1 MKDSNLF
8 CSTTCA
14 NMLTSFFPRF
24 VMLLCVFLFV
34 HNISAQ
40 VHGCTDPLSQNY
52 NPAAT
57 INDGSCTYSTVSTVS
72 TSASYALPTQLN
84 ETSGLILFDGSVWSH
99 NDDTD
104 TKLYRLSNGYDNFST
119 VQLNNVRNVDWEEI
133 SQDENYIYIGDFGN
147 NASGN
152 RKDLNILRVSK
163 QSVLQGNAIVDTIFF
178 SYNNQTN
185 FTATAANKT
194 DFDCEA
200 FVVSADSIYLF
211 TKQWISQQTSVY
223 VMPKTIGTHIAQY
236 KNSLPVSGL
245 ITGATML
252 PDKKITVLCGYSTS
266 LQPFLYL
273 LYDYRGHEFATGNK
287 RKITVVLSY
296 HQVEG
301 ITALNP
307 LTYYISNEYFAHP
320 MKTTPQKIHL
330 LDLKQYLQNFVDK
343 QTAISDVSG
352 TPCRI
357 YYSPNSESVIVEC
370 ANQNSTKLQVSLYA
384 ASGQLLK
391 KQPTA
396 TTMSLAGCPKGV
408 YAVVVTGLQQP
419 FCERIVVR

>member
-1 MKDSNLF
+1 MKDSDLSRSRAFANKL
-8 CSTTCA
+8 TCFYRCYA
-14 NMLTSFFPRF
+14 LIII
-24 VMLLCVFLFV
+24 VFLLT
-34 HNISAQ
+34 HNLQAQ
-40 VHGCTDPLSQNY
+40 IYGCTDPLSQNY

-57 INDGSCTYSTVSTVS
+57 INDGSCTYNTNSTVSTG
-72 TSASYALPTQLN
+72 ASFQLPTILK
-84 ETSGLILFDGSVWSH
+84 ETSGLIYFDGSMWSH

-104 TKLYRLSNGYDNFST
+104 TNLYRLSDGFDNYST
-119 VQLNNVRNVDWEEI
+119 IQLKNVRNVDWEEI

-211 TKQWISQQTSVY
+211 TKQWLSQQTSVY
-223 VMPKTIGTHIAQY
+223 VMPKNIGTHVAQF
-236 KNSLPVSGL
+236 KHSLPVNGL

-287 RKITVVLSY
+287 RKITIVLAY
-296 HQVEG
+296 HQVEA
-301 ITALNP
+301 IAAINP
-307 LTYYISNEYFAHP
+307 LTYYITNEYFVHP
-320 MKTTPQKIHL
+320 LKTTTQKIHL
-330 LDLKQYLQNFVDK
+330 LDLKQYLHDFVDK
-343 QTAISDVSG
+343 QTAISDLSG
-352 TPCRI
+352 TPCRV
-357 YYSPNSESVIVEC
+357 YYSHNSKVLNINCTIE
-370 ANQNSTKLQVSLYA
+370 NTQLQVSMYDA
-384 ASGQLLK
+384 NGRLLQQK
-391 KQPTA
+391 TN
-396 TTMSLAGCPKGV
+396 TTSISMLGYPKGV
-408 YAVVVTGLQQP
+408 YAVVVTGLQHP